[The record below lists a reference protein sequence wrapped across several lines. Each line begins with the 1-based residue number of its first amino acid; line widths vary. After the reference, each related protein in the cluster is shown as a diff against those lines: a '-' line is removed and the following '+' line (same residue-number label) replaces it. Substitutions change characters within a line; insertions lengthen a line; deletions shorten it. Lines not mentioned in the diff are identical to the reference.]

1 MEKEVFIKD
10 GKKKMSKKEWKSNC
24 DCNCLCNCSKTP
36 EHILA
41 IDFDL
46 TICMSDY
53 PKLGQQRFNA
63 GYIIR
68 KLYDEGFGI
77 VINTCREGHALSDAM
92 HWLKEHNIPY
102 HYVNCNFPHLIE
114 RYKADCRKISADMYI
129 DDKGV
134 DPLPEWDEIYTKI
147 HEKFPVKV
155 IKKKEL

>member
-10 GKKKMSKKEWKSNC
+10 GKKKMSKKERRSNC

-102 HYVNCNFPHLIE
+102 HYVNCNFPHLI
-114 RYKADCRKISADMYI
+114 
-129 DDKGV
+129 
-134 DPLPEWDEIYTKI
+134 
-147 HEKFPVKV
+147 
-155 IKKKEL
+155 